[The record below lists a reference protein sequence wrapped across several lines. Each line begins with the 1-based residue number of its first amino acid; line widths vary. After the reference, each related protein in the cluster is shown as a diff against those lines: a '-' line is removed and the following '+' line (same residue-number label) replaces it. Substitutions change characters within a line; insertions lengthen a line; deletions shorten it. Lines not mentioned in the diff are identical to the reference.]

1 MKTKLFKILLTTPL
15 LFTSPIIAD
24 KVTDPIDTAIQAYK
38 EKDYKTALEE
48 LKYATAELQKL
59 DTAENNKLLPEAL
72 EGWSMEIEDTGN
84 RLAMNMLGG
93 GQMIKAEYKNKNER
107 IEIQIVAN
115 SPLISTVAMM
125 VNNPMFSNVKG
136 KEPFR
141 YKKIKGVKEKQGTN
155 SSITLLIAGQIMIK
169 LEGNNLK
176 DDKVLEAYLDRMDMK
191 KIKNT
196 LLR

>member
-125 VNNPMFSNVKG
+125 VNNPMFSNAKG